1 MFHRQETGA
10 PTANEWLNNTSEPG
24 QANTNPWLNMAEDL
38 NKAADEFTPTP
49 ETVND
54 SAELDADANTET
66 EGTESDASETI
77 SEVATNEPVAETS
90 ETESDTAET
99 TDLAA
104 VANLAEQQEAEVAAG
119 VAIEET
125 LADLAEQEET
135 TVEQDSGTT
144 NQTTKTAPS
153 QPESSQEETTQTET
167 DVAETPDDESAAEAS
182 ESKESIKNKEV
193 LASSIGSLSKIIIIS
208 EAEQAERQNPES
220 AENINRL
227 REQKH
232 TLGVLQEAYGRLE
245 SDDQTQPDLPLE
257 GIFAQVA
264 THYLS
269 LGKLNLEMSEDPK
282 NQNLVSEE
290 SEHGETLSEVYY
302 QQAEACYWRAAVA
315 SDFAGGKFESFLTNL
330 NKQAAEVTP
339 ETSEN
344 ETSESAPIA
353 ANTNVEPLAAPE
365 TLSA

>member
-24 QANTNPWLNMAEDL
+24 QANANPWLNMAEDL

-90 ETESDTAET
+90 ETESDTTET

-135 TVEQDSGTT
+135 T
-144 NQTTKTAPS
+144 
-153 QPESSQEETTQTET
+153 QTE
-167 DVAETPDDESAAEAS
+167 VSEAS

-344 ETSESAPIA
+344 KTSESAPIA
-353 ANTNVEPLAAPE
+353 ASTNVEPLAAPE